1 MYDSR
6 GKIQSYQVAMG
17 LQITT
22 REFDRV
28 IVVDAVGKLTL
39 SDSRTQL
46 RDLIHVLCNTGH
58 KKFLL
63 NLAGVDYIDSDGMGE
78 LVRCYS
84 VVRQRGGEMK
94 LAQVNKRVAD
104 LLQITRLN
112 TLFEIYSE
120 EPVAL
125 RAFQEGA

>member
-1 MYDSR
+1 
-6 GKIQSYQVAMG
+6 MG
-17 LQITT
+17 FQITT
-22 REFDRV
+22 RELDRI
-28 IVVDAVGKLTL
+28 IVVDLAGRLTL

-46 RDLIHVLCNTGH
+46 RDLIHVFSGNGH

-63 NLAGVDYIDSDGMGE
+63 NLAGVDFMDSDGMGE

-84 VVRQRGGEMK
+84 TIRQRGGEMK
-94 LAQVNKRVAD
+94 LVHVNERVRN

-125 RAFQEGA
+125 QAFRKSA

>member
-1 MYDSR
+1 
-6 GKIQSYQVAMG
+6 MG
-17 LQITT
+17 FQITT

-28 IVVDAVGKLTL
+28 MVVDAVGKLTL
-39 SDSRTQL
+39 LDSRTQL
-46 RDLIHVLCNTGH
+46 RDLIHVLSNTGH

-78 LVRCYS
+78 LVRCYC
-84 VVRQRGGEMK
+84 VVRQKGGEMK
-94 LAQVNKRVAD
+94 LQVNKRVAD

-120 EPVAL
+120 EQVAL
-125 RAFQEGA
+125 RSFQQGA